1 MDLPF
6 GHAFRRVTAAFW
18 AVLFV
23 VFFAYGAAA
32 QEAKPL
38 KGVALIIGQ
47 SQYTHITPLANPD
60 NDARAVDG
68 LLTSLGFDTRT
79 VTDRDTAKLKRDL
92 ERFVEDAEG
101 ADVALLYYSGHGIE
115 AGGENYLV
123 PTDADL
129 VALDDAGEKLVPL
142 SAIME
147 RIKRNV
153 PVTILL
159 LDACRTNPFPAT
171 ATLKAGRDD
180 RPAPIATIGLGAPRG
195 MSVVEDQAARENL
208 GMVIGLAAEP
218 GRAALDGEPG
228 QNSPYAAALIRHLSA
243 IKGEEFGT
251 VMRMIT
257 EEVYLSTK
265 TRQRPWI
272 NESLRRLLYFGGSPQ
287 EASGNSGLITKERR
301 QLLLTITTLPSAE
314 RKQVET
320 IAAKDGVPLDVLYG
334 VLHSL
339 GIADIPKDP
348 EELEKLLRAQ
358 AEGVKRMI
366 AERDALKADN
376 PEITALAEAAQD
388 ALQQGAI
395 ATARQF
401 LDQAVKIVEQGR
413 AAVEVAEARIKERR
427 LADAQVY
434 FWRGETASLAA
445 DYMAAARDY
454 ESAYAL
460 AAKWDDDTALYYKLR
475 LGDVLMNAAKHR
487 SDRAIIE
494 EAIRSYQ
501 SASTLIG
508 RNTVPRDRSA
518 VLNNLGN
525 AFATLAERDT
535 GSENL
540 QKALLAYGAAVDVF
554 PRATYPTEW
563 GMTQNNI
570 GSVLYTLG
578 ERDAGTAILEAS
590 AGAYRNALETVPRA
604 TSPFEWAA
612 AQNNLGNVLRLIGER
627 LGDTAHLEEAI
638 AAYHAALE
646 VRTRDQMPLQWGVTQ
661 SNLGLVLRLMGER
674 ESGTETLKTS
684 IATYRL
690 ALEELKP
697 DLAPLDWAMAQS
709 NLGTA
714 LATIGQRENDLD
726 RLREAVAA
734 YRAALTRRSREA
746 APYLW
751 GMTQNNLGSAFAL
764 IGERTGSAQDF
775 AEAAKA
781 FRLALEERTREK
793 VPYQWA
799 TTQSN
804 LGAVLQSLGEQSND
818 TDILIEAVAAHR
830 AALLELTRERVPLQW
845 SKVQNNLGNAL
856 RSLGER
862 QKGTGT
868 LREALA
874 ALKASLE
881 ERSREQSPYQWA
893 RTQVNVGLTS
903 LALAQ
908 RGAGRKVAQEAIQ
921 AFEAALDVY
930 KDAHATQNI
939 TQVESFLAEA
949 RALKR

>member
-1 MDLPF
+1 MDHPD
-6 GHAFRRVTAAFW
+6 GHAFRRATAALC
-18 AVLFV
+18 AALFALL
-23 VFFAYGAAA
+23 FICGAAA
-32 QEAKPL
+32 EEAKPL

-47 SQYTHITPLANPD
+47 SQYAHITPLTNPD
-60 NDARAVDG
+60 NDARGVDG

-79 VTDRDTAKLKRDL
+79 VTDRDTVKLKRDL

-115 AGGENYLV
+115 SGGENYLV

-129 VALDDAGEKLVPL
+129 AALDDASEKLVPL
-142 SAIME
+142 SAITE
-147 RIKRNV
+147 RLKRIV

-159 LDACRTNPFPAT
+159 LDACRTNPFPVT

-195 MSVVEDQAARENL
+195 MSVVEDPATRENL

-287 EASGNSGLITKERR
+287 EAAGNSGLITKERR

-320 IAAKDGVPLDVLYG
+320 IAEKDGVPLDVLYG

-376 PEITALAEAAQD
+376 PEIKAFAEAAQD
-388 ALQQGAI
+388 ALDQGAI

-401 LDQAVKIVEQGR
+401 LDQAVKVVELGR
-413 AAVEVAEARIKERR
+413 PAVEVAEARIKERR
-427 LADAQVY
+427 IADAKIY
-434 FWRGETASLAA
+434 GMRADTARLAG
-445 DYMAAARDY
+445 DYVAAAGDY

-460 AAKWDDDTALYYKLR
+460 TAKWSDEDAWSYKTQQGHVLVAEGKRRGDRAFIEKAISAYNSALALVDRNKSPEDW
-475 LGDVLMNAAKHR
+475 GDVVI
-487 SDRAIIE
+487 SF
-494 EAIRSYQ
+494 
-501 SASTLIG
+501 
-508 RNTVPRDRSA
+508 
-518 VLNNLGN
+518 GN
-525 AFATLAERDT
+525 AFQILAEQDA
-535 GSENL
+535 GPEFL
-540 QKALLAYGAAVDVF
+540 QRAHLAYLAALDVL
-554 PRATYPTEW
+554 PRAQYPTEW
-563 GMTQNNI
+563 SVTKINI
-570 GSVLYTLG
+570 GNVLQISG
-578 ERDAGTAILEAS
+578 EREAGTAALEDAAS
-590 AGAYRNALETVPRA
+590 AYREALETLNRNV
-604 TSPFEWAA
+604 SPFEWAG

-627 LGDTAHLEEAI
+627 VGDTAHLEEAA

-661 SNLGLVLRLMGER
+661 NNLGLVLRIMGER
-674 ESGTETLKTS
+674 QSGTETLKAS

-690 ALEELKP
+690 ALEELQP

-714 LATIGQRENDLD
+714 LATLGQRENDLD
-726 RLREAVAA
+726 RLNEAVVA

-764 IGERTGSAQDF
+764 IGERTRNARDF
-775 AEAAKA
+775 AEAAEA
-781 FRLALEERTREK
+781 FRSALEERTREK

-804 LGAVLQSLGEQSND
+804 LGSVLQSLGEQSND
-818 TDILIEAVAAHR
+818 VDILAEAVAAHR
-830 AALLELTRERVPLQW
+830 AAILELTRERVPQQW
-845 SKVQNNLGNAL
+845 SKAQNNLGNAL

-862 QKGTGT
+862 EKGTGT
-868 LREALA
+868 LKEALA

-893 RTQVNVGLTS
+893 HTQVNVGLTS

-939 TQVESFLAEA
+939 AQVESFLAEA